1 MCYYILAQKRLTVH
15 TARMGIEPTK
25 IHFIDTL
32 PYLTKVQEAKL
43 GNDHFRNILKRNIS
57 KISLDFMFHI
67 TK

>member
-1 MCYYILAQKRLTVH
+1 
-15 TARMGIEPTK
+15 MGIKPTK